1 LSSKTLTFAANQISG
16 NAIDGGVIS
25 NFASTG
31 IDDNASSTTVTIT
44 SGGGVGIGTA
54 TVADAK
60 LEISGGGIDIQDSG
74 YPRVRFY
81 VGSAFKGGVEA
92 VQNAGSMISTSAVND
107 LAIRSQS
114 DMLFAAGG
122 NTERM
127 RIDSSGNVG
136 IGTSD
141 GDVTSDGNSSRTYVG
156 IIGSGNRG
164 RLNLGT
170 TAANGA
176 DVGVLAFTNGSNT
189 LGSIVMDSNS
199 GVQNSGQMYISTSD
213 DMTIRA
219 ISDITYQTTYTN
231 STAGHHIFKSYNTEI
246 MRIDGGNNKVGIGI
260 TSPTH
265 LLHVQ
270 AGSTGNGDVKIGGG
284 AGLLISHN
292 NSGATVQT
300 IKSLY
305 HATSASSNLRIVT
318 GFLTVSTG
326 TSDTE
331 RLRLKSNGSF
341 EIGYAGA
348 GLQQADNQAMTI
360 TTPASGGG
368 QGIAIKRLDS
378 NTDQQI
384 GEITFSNNTQ
394 DGQAGIRVKT
404 QGAVN
409 TTDMHF
415 DVNNAGTTVT
425 ALSIDGSAGGIIT
438 MDSQPSANVF
448 AQSGNAGA
456 YNNTASN
463 SVVVANGIRHN
474 IGGHYNTSN
483 GRFTCPTGGRYF
495 VSFSGNWYNSSAGS
509 WIRPLIRK
517 NGATYTQHYENT
529 ANNTLW
535 MHISASAI
543 IDCSTGDYLDIYNS
557 THSGAGGG
565 TDVNQYSNINFHKI
579 A

>member
-1 LSSKTLTFAANQISG
+1 MSKARDLSNFISDATVDATEIADLAVTHAKLHTDMNLSSKTLTFAADQISG
-16 NAIDGGVIS
+16 NSVDGGVIS

-31 IDDNASSTTVTIT
+31 IDDNASSTAVTIL
-44 SGGGVGIGTA
+44 SGGNVGIGTDNPS
-54 TVADAK
+54 TK
-60 LEISGGGIDIQDSG
+60 LHVDGGGSSPEIRIAQNSTYYTDIGINHID
-74 YPRVRFY
+74 V
-81 VGSAFKGGVEA
+81 
-92 VQNAGSMISTSAVND
+92 AGND
-107 LAIRSQS
+107 LRFLFDGNEKGRYTNEGVLGLGVIPGAWSANYPALQIGGGATFTGHASNTQTQLGQNWWIGTGNQYIVNGTASRLIMNPDSTIKFSQAPS
-114 DMLFAAGG
+114 GTAGATMSTIYDRLTI
-122 NTERM
+122 NP
-127 RIDSSGNVG
+127 SGNVG
-136 IGTSD
+136 IG
-141 GDVTSDGNSSRTYVG
+141 
-156 IIGSGNRG
+156 I
-164 RLNLGT
+164 
-170 TAANGA
+170 
-176 DVGVLAFTNGSNT
+176 
-189 LGSIVMDSNS
+189 
-199 GVQNSGQMYISTSD
+199 
-213 DMTIRA
+213 
-219 ISDITYQTTYTN
+219 
-231 STAGHHIFKSYNTEI
+231 
-246 MRIDGGNNKVGIGI
+246 
-260 TSPTH
+260 SPTH

-292 NSGATVQT
+292 NSAATVQT

-305 HATSASSNLRIVT
+305 HTTSANSNLRIVT

-529 ANNTLW
+529 ANNPTW